1 MASLKD
7 LLVMGP
13 ARFLNTLYGNT
24 AEFNNLKANMLEGNI
39 LTDHI
44 KSITPTEKQKRMV
57 IQSNYSLWLTSY
69 KGGNSANSIIF
80 AQGIYNPEVTD
91 LGLTEVGRFD
101 ADGSFKTKGSI
112 TTEGSLTVGNSITAK
127 SIVAEDGIINGNLY
141 VTNSSE
147 EVRIGAKYNN
157 ESGTLWMYG
166 RPDRDLRGIWDT
178 KINDVII
185 QINEDNFVRFNGT
198 ANKADIL
205 ATSRTFTISST
216 AADTGGTLFN
226 GSENMSLIIPSS
238 ISGFLT
244 LSGTPTEDFKIIG
257 NSTLYLIS
265 GSDSPLVFCRGGI
278 SPYEVGKFDE
288 DNNFIVKNTV
298 QGKLLQIKCDDDQP
312 RLSLL
317 YGDYGKGTC
326 YLTVNDTSNAARMGF
341 YVYNKNGTTGISD
354 GNYINFR
361 LPEVTSDLIGSRDY
375 DILVADEDGNI
386 SLDRSLFLKIRN
398 SEFDSQRLGIDYK
411 KNNATSSSTFYMF
424 ANIDSGNRGIHD
436 SVTLTNI
443 IRINGSNNTI
453 TFTGTEFIGTDFKA
467 SNNMYVN
474 NKKVYHEGTIFYGS
488 DKPNSP
494 VAGMIWLKP
503 LSQTQG

>member
-1 MASLKD
+1 MRFNQKRLNLFLFFSRVLEKEIKEENTFMASLKD

-24 AEFNNLKANMLEGNI
+24 AELNNLKANILEGNI

-69 KGGNSANSIIF
+69 KAGNQANSIIF

-91 LGLTEVGRFD
+91 FGLTEVGRFD

-127 SIVAEDGIINGNLY
+127 SIVAEDGIINGNLF

-147 EVRIGAKYNN
+147 EVKIGAKYNN

-205 ATSRTFTISST
+205 ATSRKLSINST
-216 AADTGGTLFN
+216 AGTTGTDFN
-226 GSENMSLIIPSS
+226 GGGDVYLTIPSS
-238 ISGFLT
+238 VSGFT
-244 LSGTPTEDFKIIG
+244 SVE
-257 NSTLYLIS
+257 
-265 GSDSPLVFCRGGI
+265 
-278 SPYEVGKFDE
+278 
-288 DNNFIVKNTV
+288 
-298 QGKLLQIKCDDDQP
+298 GKLLQIKRDDSWP
-312 RLSLL
+312 YLSLV
-317 YGDYGKGTC
+317 YGDYSKGTC
-326 YLTVNDTSNAARMGF
+326 YLTGNKDSSTARIGF
-341 YVYNKNGTTGISD
+341 YVYSKDSATNKPT

-361 LPEVTSDLIGSRDY
+361 LPEVTSNLTSSQDR
-375 DILVADEDGNI
+375 DILVADTSGNI
-386 SLDRSLFLKIRN
+386 LSNKSLYLNVTN
-398 SEFDSQRLGIDYK
+398 SSKESQRLGIRYT
-411 KNNATSSSTFYMF
+411 KNNTSSSSTFYMF
-424 ANIDSGNRGIHD
+424 ANIDSGDRGIHD
-436 SVTLTNI
+436 EATQKSI
-443 IRINGSNNTI
+443 IRIGSDGVINV
-453 TFTGTEFIGTDFKA
+453 TGTNFNGTNFTGTDFKA

-474 NKKVYHEGTIFYGS
+474 EKKVYHEGTIVYLS
-488 DKPNSP
+488 DKPTSP
-494 VAGMIWLKP
+494 VPGMIWLKP
-503 LSQTQG
+503 LAQTQG